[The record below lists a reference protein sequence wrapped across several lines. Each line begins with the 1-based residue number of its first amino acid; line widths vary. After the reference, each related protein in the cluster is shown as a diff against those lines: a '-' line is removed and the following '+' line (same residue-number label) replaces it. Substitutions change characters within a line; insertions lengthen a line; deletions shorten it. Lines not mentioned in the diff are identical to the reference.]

1 MLIKLRF
8 RFPEIIF
15 RDTSGGCDF
24 CNGGYYWSSQRPFAQ
39 SDGAPKTSQPGQQQQ
54 QQEAWWERA
63 LDPIAVFTL
72 ALGVVAGAQLG
83 FFYWQLRL
91 IRESLEDAK
100 TAASAATAVA
110 NAANSTAIAAR
121 SKSTSQKLEFL
132 IWSGLISMP
141 DHVRLSLVLLSIHH
155 PRKDIFS
162 KVIQWKF

>member
-15 RDTSGGCDF
+15 QDTFGGCDF
-24 CNGGYYWSSQRPFAQ
+24 CNGRYFWSSQRPFTQ
-39 SDGAPKTSQPGQQQQ
+39 SDGAPKTSQPGNQQQQ

-72 ALGVVAGAQLG
+72 GLGVVAGAQLG

-110 NAANSTAIAAR
+110 NAANSTAIAAQQQVQIT
-121 SKSTSQKLEFL
+121 KIGIYDLGA
-132 IWSGLISMP
+132 GLSRCRTM
-141 DHVRLSLVLLSIHH
+141 
-155 PRKDIFS
+155 
-162 KVIQWKF
+162 